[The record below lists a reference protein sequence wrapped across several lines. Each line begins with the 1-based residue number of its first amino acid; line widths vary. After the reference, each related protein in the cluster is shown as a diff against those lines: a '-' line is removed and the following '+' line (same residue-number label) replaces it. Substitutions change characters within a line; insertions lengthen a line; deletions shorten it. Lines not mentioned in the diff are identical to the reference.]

1 MIGKSVRGLVLA
13 TTVGVVVAFT
23 GSAPANARGGV
34 SSGAAVGIGLGSF
47 ALGTAIGSAANP
59 YYSRTTPPTAMPTL
73 PQATIP
79 PHPIIRGAAGI
90 RITGVIT
97 LARLRYG

>member
-1 MIGKSVRGLVLA
+1 MPSLSSL
-13 TTVGVVVAFT
+13 
-23 GSAPANARGGV
+23 GV

-47 ALGTAIGSAANP
+47 ALATAVGSAANP
-59 YYSRTTPPTAMPTL
+59 YYSPYYSPTATAMLTL

-90 RITGVIT
+90 RITGAIT
-97 LARLRYG
+97 PASLR